1 MAVLK
6 TIIGNVRGPKG
17 DKGDQ
22 GIQGPIGPVGPK
34 GDMQDITGKLDKG
47 NLPSK
52 ITSGKDI
59 YDLIEKQTGA
69 TFNPTLLYLNDAG
82 TKEVGK
88 LYFDK
93 NKQGIFKCIKQT
105 TGTDNST
112 EFFLDVSPNSNSDRL
127 SNLVKKSSFSTTY
140 TKNEGKDYISL
151 RETQI
156 NFTKIGNIVI
166 ATLLTFLTKT
176 QSGTIEFKTLIKPNR
191 TDSNFF
197 PTTAVT
203 SFAVG
208 SYYPSAVEMT
218 INNDGTIYLN
228 HGIKES
234 FEENWFTGVFI
245 YSID

>member
-1 MAVLK
+1 M
-6 TIIGNVRGPKG
+6 
-17 DKGDQ
+17 
-22 GIQGPIGPVGPK
+22 
-34 GDMQDITGKLDKG
+34 
-47 NLPSK
+47 
-52 ITSGKDI
+52 
-59 YDLIEKQTGA
+59 
-69 TFNPTLLYLNDAG
+69 
-82 TKEVGK
+82 
-88 LYFDK
+88 
-93 NKQGIFKCIKQT
+93 IF
-105 TGTDNST
+105 
-112 EFFLDVSPNSNSDRL
+112 SDCL
-127 SNLVKKSSFSTTY
+127 VSNLVKKSSFSTTY